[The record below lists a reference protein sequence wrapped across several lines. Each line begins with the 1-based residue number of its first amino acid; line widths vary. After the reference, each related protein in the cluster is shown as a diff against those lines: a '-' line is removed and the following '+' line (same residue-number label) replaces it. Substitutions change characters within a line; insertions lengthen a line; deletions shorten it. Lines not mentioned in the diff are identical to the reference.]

1 MESIA
6 RYFSQGGPMMWLI
19 LVVLGFAA
27 TVIADRLFFYLRT
40 CRDRS
45 DRLVAA
51 AARAINE
58 GRADAALQ
66 AVSERQGP
74 LNTILAV
81 ALRRYREGYSM
92 AEIRQAVDEAA
103 IREVP
108 RLTHR
113 LSYLATI
120 ANVATLAGLLGTI
133 FGLQQAFNALAITDA
148 AEKASVLA
156 AGISQAMNTTSFGLL
171 VAIPCLVAH
180 ALLANLQSRRAEDL
194 DAGAVRLL
202 NYLDNRV
209 STPGIA
215 PASSSTITP
224 TTASTGT
231 STGTSTGAS
240 GGSSVAASAVA

>member
-66 AVSERQGP
+66 AVSERQAP
-74 LNTILAV
+74 LNAILAV

-113 LSYLATI
+113 LGYLATI

-209 STPGIA
+209 ATPGTA
-215 PASSSTITP
+215 PAA
-224 TTASTGT
+224 ASASAAAASGG
-231 STGTSTGAS
+231 SAGAS
-240 GGSSVAASAVA
+240 GGACTAPSVAASAVA

>member
-6 RYFSQGGPMMWLI
+6 RYFSQGGPAMWLI
-19 LVVLGFAA
+19 LIVLGFAA
-27 TVIADRLFFYLRT
+27 TIIAERLYFYLRT
-40 CRDRS
+40 CRDDS
-45 DRLVAA
+45 GRLVAD

-66 AVSERQGP
+66 VVSERRGP
-74 LNTILAV
+74 LNAILTV

-92 AEIRQAVDEAA
+92 PEIRQAVDESA

-113 LSYLATI
+113 LGYLSTI

-156 AGISQAMNTTSFGLL
+156 AGISQAMNTTSFGLM
-171 VAIPCLVAH
+171 VAIPCLIAY

-202 NYLDNRV
+202 NYLENRV
-209 STPGIA
+209 AVPAAA
-215 PASSSTITP
+215 PQFVPVVEPMSR
-224 TTASTGT
+224 
-231 STGTSTGAS
+231 
-240 GGSSVAASAVA
+240 